1 MSETIAEKL
10 ESYDLQGFR
19 NDLRRALLMHR
30 KGRLTLFFR
39 LHFPMA
45 DAAGPTHRTPLHRC
59 MADAFM
65 LEPD

>member
-1 MSETIAEKL
+1 MSEPIAGKL
-10 ESYDLQGFR
+10 ESYDLQRFR
-19 NDLRRALLMHR
+19 NDLRRTLLMHR

-45 DAAGPTHRTPLHRC
+45 DAAGPTHRTPLHHC

-65 LEPD
+65 LRPD